1 MLAKRKPIHSKKIR
15 DAARG
20 EQCTLRIPGVC
31 CHDNDTT
38 VLAHP
43 PVANGG
49 MGAKGSDVDG
59 AFACHQCHDVL
70 DGRTTNTV
78 PLSEVYE
85 CFIRGSAETRAIL
98 IEKGLLNVTGGKS

>member
-1 MLAKRKPIHSKKIR
+1 MLTKQKPVRSKKLR
-15 DAARG
+15 DSARG

-31 CHDNDTT
+31 CGDPETV

-49 MGAKGSDVDG
+49 MGTKGSDIDG

-78 PLSEVYE
+78 PLWEVYE
-85 CFIRGSAETRAIL
+85 CFIRGAAETRARMVERGL
-98 IEKGLLNVTGGKS
+98 IKVEGAK